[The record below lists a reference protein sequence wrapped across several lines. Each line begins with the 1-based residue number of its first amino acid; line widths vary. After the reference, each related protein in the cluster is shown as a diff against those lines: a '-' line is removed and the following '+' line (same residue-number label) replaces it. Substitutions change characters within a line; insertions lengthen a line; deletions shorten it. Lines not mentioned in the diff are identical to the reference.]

1 MSGSVETGRMLAVIG
16 PSGAGKTTLLN
27 MLRLKP
33 GPGTANGAITL
44 NGVPFSGALAKEH
57 SAAVEQGASVWPML
71 TAREQLTYTF
81 ELVRPA
87 LSAADRRAAIDEML
101 DSLGLLEVQNTK
113 AGSGLSGGELR
124 RLAVATGLAK
134 RPSLLFLDE
143 PTTGLDSAA
152 AAGVMDVVS
161 QLATMANTAVICVIH
176 QPSEAIYS
184 KFDKVRPAA
193 RTSRAL
199 PCPPPAHSAATT
211 AWPPL
216 CAHVPHVPHV
226 GTFMWPA
233 HLDATHSPPPRAVPD
248 SQVMLLSCG
257 RTAYSGPANGIKPY
271 FKTVGRPFPMGMSIS
286 EAALSITNRAFA
298 ADPTDVDKVLDA
310 WAAQEK
316 LPDVSVSTVAKKPE
330 SASLMGQLM
339 TLTDRGVLHFNRDKT
354 NWVGRVGSHVIIQLL
369 LAAFVRGGDM
379 SQASVQMKNGGV
391 IVLLMAAA
399 ILPAVNIPFYDR
411 EMSLTATEVREGKV
425 NPFVYVF
432 ASGVVQLPAICITAV
447 VSGEPV
453 PASDTRAQGEGRASL

>member
-1 MSGSVETGRMLAVIG
+1 MLAVIG

-33 GPGTANGAITL
+33 GPGTASGAITL

-233 HLDATHSPPPRAVPD
+233 HLDAIPLPPSPRCTRLAGHAPLLRAHRLQRARERHPHALWHPRPPIPRRCEY
-248 SQVMLLSCG
+248 L
-257 RTAYSGPANGIKPY
+257 
-271 FKTVGRPFPMGMSIS
+271 
-286 EAALSITNRAFA
+286 
-298 ADPTDVDKVLDA
+298 
-310 WAAQEK
+310 
-316 LPDVSVSTVAKKPE
+316 
-330 SASLMGQLM
+330 
-339 TLTDRGVLHFNRDKT
+339 
-354 NWVGRVGSHVIIQLL
+354 RVRYGSHQPRVC
-369 LAAFVRGGDM
+369 
-379 SQASVQMKNGGV
+379 
-391 IVLLMAAA
+391 
-399 ILPAVNIPFYDR
+399 
-411 EMSLTATEVREGKV
+411 
-425 NPFVYVF
+425 
-432 ASGVVQLPAICITAV
+432 SGSCA
-447 VSGEPV
+447 
-453 PASDTRAQGEGRASL
+453 GRRHP

>member
-27 MLRLKP
+27 VLRLKP
-33 GPGTANGAITL
+33 GPGTASGAITL

-57 SAAVEQGASVWPML
+57 SAAVEQGTSVWPML

-81 ELVRPA
+81 ELVQPA
-87 LSAADRRAAIDEML
+87 LSKEARGDLVDDML
-101 DSLGLLEVQNTK
+101 EGFGLLEVQNTK

-199 PCPPPAHSAATT
+199 PCPPPHT
-211 AWPPL
+211 AR
-216 CAHVPHVPHV
+216 
-226 GTFMWPA
+226 
-233 HLDATHSPPPRAVPD
+233 PPPRGRPCVHTFHTFH
-248 SQVMLLSCG
+248 MLARSCG
-257 RTAYSGPANGIKPY
+257 RLILTP
-271 FKTVGRPFPMGMSIS
+271 
-286 EAALSITNRAFA
+286 
-298 ADPTDVDKVLDA
+298 PT
-310 WAAQEK
+310 
-316 LPDVSVSTVAKKPE
+316 PP
-330 SASLMGQLM
+330 
-339 TLTDRGVLHFNRDKT
+339 
-354 NWVGRVGSHVIIQLL
+354 
-369 LAAFVRGGDM
+369 
-379 SQASVQMKNGGV
+379 
-391 IVLLMAAA
+391 
-399 ILPAVNIPFYDR
+399 LPALYPTR
-411 EMSLTATEVREGKV
+411 RSCSSLAGAPPTAGPRT
-425 NPFVYVF
+425 
-432 ASGVVQLPAICITAV
+432 ASPCTL
-447 VSGEPV
+447 
-453 PASDTRAQGEGRASL
+453 AS